1 MKEKVAL
8 KEKKSLIL
16 PVLPILFV
24 VLYVWSA
31 WYYGDVLRMARERSF
46 WVADA
51 EQMEFLLSQEYG
63 GLWYIGRMLMMLF
76 RYPWLGGLVFA
87 AMITW
92 STWCLGYA
100 MRLTARWRWIQYLP
114 AGAFLTWIA
123 YEGVNVY
130 FENEAGII
138 MGIPFCTT
146 VILSIWAMMI
156 ASFSRKKS
164 PAIITVPKDET
175 PWQNRI
181 QLIVLLLVFAIPE
194 MLTEVYRPYVRVI
207 AKMNVGVI
215 HNDWQGVI
223 ETARDNA
230 ELSYRPIAAHYA
242 IALVNT
248 NQICE
253 RLYDIRMDY
262 DTLYIHRG
270 DALSSTHAINLYQED
285 CDYHAGFV
293 QTCIHHAM
301 ERVTMIGPNI
311 HSMHLL
317 TKCALLRGEWEVAK
331 KYLRI
336 LSDVPFEKEFVEKY
350 SAYID
355 NPLLIESDKEMAS
368 IRQLEPIND
377 SFENI
382 YPQPAFLGYNSML
395 TEGRSQRALFNS
407 LAVCMYSK
415 SMPAFMMRTQPLAGT
430 LPPENISDA
439 LCLMSSKDPNVM
451 KQFPQLNFRLQKL
464 SSSIN
469 EMKPYMKDRAKY
481 AKELFPRYKG
491 YYPYYYF
498 FGNLKATRKSPK
510 DQNSSTAGVN

>member
-1 MKEKVAL
+1 
-8 KEKKSLIL
+8 
-16 PVLPILFV
+16 
-24 VLYVWSA
+24 
-31 WYYGDVLRMARERSF
+31 
-46 WVADA
+46 
-51 EQMEFLLSQEYG
+51 
-63 GLWYIGRMLMMLF
+63 
-76 RYPWLGGLVFA
+76 
-87 AMITW
+87 
-92 STWCLGYA
+92 
-100 MRLTARWRWIQYLP
+100 
-114 AGAFLTWIA
+114 
-123 YEGVNVY
+123 
-130 FENEAGII
+130 
-138 MGIPFCTT
+138 
-146 VILSIWAMMI
+146 
-156 ASFSRKKS
+156 
-164 PAIITVPKDET
+164 
-175 PWQNRI
+175 
-181 QLIVLLLVFAIPE
+181 
-194 MLTEVYRPYVRVI
+194 
-207 AKMNVGVI
+207 
-215 HNDWQGVI
+215 
-223 ETARDNA
+223 
-230 ELSYRPIAAHYA
+230 
-242 IALVNT
+242 
-248 NQICE
+248 
-253 RLYDIRMDY
+253 
-262 DTLYIHRG
+262 
-270 DALSSTHAINLYQED
+270 
-285 CDYHAGFV
+285 
-293 QTCIHHAM
+293 
-301 ERVTMIGPNI
+301 
-311 HSMHLL
+311 
-317 TKCALLRGEWEVAK
+317 EVAK

-355 NPLLIESDKEMAS
+355 NPLLIESEKEMAS

-377 SFENI
+377 SFENV